1 MGEIV
6 GEEGQISLSIVIPMY
21 NEEDNVANTVRQVS
35 KALGSLQDRW
45 EIVLVNDGSID
56 NTLQVA
62 EDLAKGDERVRVVSY
77 SRNAGR
83 GKALRTGFA
92 SARGDIVISIDAD
105 LSYEPKYIL
114 DLIEVLNCDE
124 DADIAIGSPYAE
136 GGGTENVPLD
146 RLLMSKLGNK
156 ILSFAMSTNGRLN
169 TITGIFRAY
178 RRPVL
183 ESLELESDG
192 KEIHLEILS
201 KAMALGYRAKEVP
214 VILRGRQRGRSK
226 FRLRATAISHI
237 VFSIYEKPM
246 MLFGLIGFTFIV
258 WGLIGG
264 MYIIVLWRQKALNPE
279 RPLMTLLVLLVLTG
293 TQLLSFGFLGTQ
305 LAMFKKE
312 VYKVQKENRE
322 IMKRLDDAVKKR
334 LD

>member
-1 MGEIV
+1 MGELV
-6 GEEGQISLSIVIPMY
+6 GKRGQISLSVVIPMY
-21 NEEDNVANTVRQVS
+21 NEEDNVASTVKQVS
-35 KALGSLQDRW
+35 KALGSLQERW
-45 EIVLVNDGSID
+45 EIVLVNDGSTD

-62 EDLAKGDERVRVVSY
+62 EDLAKGDERVCVVY
-77 SRNAGR
+77 YPRNAGR

-92 SARGDIVISIDAD
+92 SARGDIVVSIDAD

-114 DLIEVLNCDE
+114 DLMEVLNCEGDV
-124 DADIAIGSPYAE
+124 DIAIGSPYIE
-136 GGGTENVPLD
+136 GGGTENVPLA
-146 RLLMSKLGNK
+146 RLLISKIGNK
-156 ILSFAMSTNGRLN
+156 ILSFAMSTNEKLN

-201 KAMALGYRAKEVP
+201 KAMALGYKAKEVP
-214 VILRGRQRGRSK
+214 VILRGRQKGKSK

-305 LAMFKKE
+305 LAMFRKE
-312 VYKVQKENRE
+312 IYKVQKENRE
-322 IMKRLDDAVKKR
+322 IMKKLDDAIKKR